1 MEDRTLKITSALAD
15 PTRYSIYQYIVSV
28 HRGVTVLEIADHFNI
43 HPNVARLHLT
53 KLEDVN
59 LIVSKA
65 EKSGKG
71 GRPGKVYVLSDEVVN
86 INFPPRD
93 YQTLSDIAIE
103 SLLSLGR
110 EGEETLQKVAHRIGK
125 EQAMQAI
132 QRDKLKVEVMSLE
145 EKIPYIQKLAFT
157 QGINPQIE
165 QIDKYS
171 IRFRVYNCPFKE
183 TADKHHEVC
192 KMHHAMLTG
201 MFEAFFGRVD
211 LIMDDLM
218 IHGCSSCDYTMVHL
232 P

>member
-28 HRGVTVLEIADHFNI
+28 HRGVTVLEIADQFNI

-71 GRPGKVYVLSDEVVN
+71 GRPGKVYILSDEVVS

-93 YQTLSDIAIE
+93 YQTLSDIAIK
-103 SLLSLGR
+103 SLLSMGR
-110 EGEETLQKVAHRIGK
+110 EGEEMLQKVAHRIGK

-132 QRDKLKVEVMSLE
+132 QRDQLKVEEMSLE

-157 QGINPQIE
+157 QGINSQIE
-165 QIDKYS
+165 QIDEYS
-171 IRFRVYNCPFKE
+171 FRFRVYNCPFKE

-192 KMHHAMLTG
+192 NMHHAMLTG

-211 LIMDDLM
+211 LVMDDLM
-218 IHGCSSCDYTMVHL
+218 IHGCSSCDYTMVQL